1 MAFEYREPIKV
12 LADIIQHELGLA
24 DGRVMLADQ
33 KFNIANQKGLYISL
47 EYVNPGKII
56 ANINTP
62 DMTVNPPVEVQSVT
76 SVSVVQVDMMSFDET
91 ARTQMDDVAMALN
104 STYSVQQQE
113 RYQLQISRNPAPFND
128 NSNLE
133 ITAMLKR
140 YTTTVTITSMKIK
153 SKVVEYFDTF
163 QTPEVHNN
171 A

>member
-24 DGRVMLADQ
+24 NGRVMLADQ
-33 KFNIANQKGLYISL
+33 KFNIANQKGLYVSL

-76 SVSVVQVDMMSFDET
+76 SVSIVQIDMMSFDET
-91 ARTQMDDVAMALN
+91 ARTQMEDMAMALN
-104 STYSVQQQE
+104 STYSVQLQE
-113 RYQLQISRNPAPFND
+113 RYQMQISRNPAPFND

-133 ITAMLKR
+133 ATAMLKR
-140 YTTTVTITSMKIK
+140 YTTTVTITSMKTK

-163 QTPEVHNN
+163 QEPGVVVND
-171 A
+171 